1 MIELSENEFKKLKKD
16 ADDNNQLKSIIR
28 FVVLVIVGIILYC
41 TLILPFVNDYIHKQ
55 EEYSKHQMAI
65 DDARTSVEIRE
76 IEQGSM
82 SMDEYLKW
90 LSVRKD

>member
-1 MIELSENEFKKLKKD
+1 MIEISEAEFKKLKKD

-28 FVVLVIVGIILYC
+28 FVGLIITVVILYC
-41 TLILPFVNDYIHKQ
+41 TLILPFINDYIHKQ
-55 EEYSKHQMAI
+55 EEYSKRQIAI